1 MGVGVWGK
9 QFVDVRSKVT
19 IADQAAA
26 AMMCWRRWPS
36 KRKSSGSSS
45 SSSSSSKLQEMQQN
59 RQVAATSVGRKKVE
73 KTILDGVTGMVKPG
87 EMLAIMGP
95 SGSGKTTLLNALAAR
110 GLHAGVSGTISY
122 NDLPYH
128 KALKRR

>member
-1 MGVGVWGK
+1 M
-9 QFVDVRSKVT
+9 DVRSKVT
-19 IADQAAA
+19 IAEQAAA
-26 AMMCWRRWPS
+26 AMMCWRRLPS
-36 KRKSSGSSS
+36 RRKSSSS

-59 RQVAATSVGRKKVE
+59 HQIAATSVGRKKVE

>member
-1 MGVGVWGK
+1 M
-9 QFVDVRSKVT
+9 DVRSKVT
-19 IADQAAA
+19 IADQATA

-36 KRKSSGSSS
+36 KKK

-59 RQVAATSVGRKKVE
+59 HQVAATSVGRKKVE

>member
-26 AMMCWRRWPS
+26 AVMCWRRWPS
-36 KRKSSGSSS
+36 KRK

-59 RQVAATSVGRKKVE
+59 HQVAATSVGRKKVE

>member
-1 MGVGVWGK
+1 MWGK

-19 IADQAAA
+19 IADQAAT

-36 KRKSSGSSS
+36 KRKSSSSS
-45 SSSSSSKLQEMQQN
+45 CSSSKLQEMQQN
-59 RQVAATSVGRKKVE
+59 HHVAATSVGRKKVE